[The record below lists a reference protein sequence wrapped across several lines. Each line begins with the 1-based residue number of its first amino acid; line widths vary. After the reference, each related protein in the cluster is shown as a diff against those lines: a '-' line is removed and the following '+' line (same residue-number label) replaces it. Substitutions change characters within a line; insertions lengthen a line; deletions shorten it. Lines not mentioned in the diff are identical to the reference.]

1 MKYINKTILVALFI
15 EITLP
20 TLLQAQAKDVCRLPK
35 SFKKNYDFKHKLR
48 SHEWVNL
55 NGTTDYLVLV
65 LSWTPQ
71 FCKYQPARQ
80 RQENFQCKPENK
92 FGLIVHGLWPQ
103 SKKTRGRGGV
113 RSHPRN
119 CKDDK
124 QLDISLIKSYFCLMP
139 DEILQQAEWE
149 KHGTCAFKS
158 PEEYFKTMSQLYSK
172 VNLPDMNQL
181 LKDKHLH
188 KKKVEA
194 AFLKKNPGLHIVT
207 TTYRGPHKSVTETD
221 AIIVSMRRKELEE
234 IKICFDLKHNFTI
247 ITETEYGEGM
257 LYPR

>member
-15 EITLP
+15 EITLQ

-48 SHEWVNL
+48 SHEW
-55 NGTTDYLVLV
+55 
-65 LSWTPQ
+65 
-71 FCKYQPARQ
+71 
-80 RQENFQCKPENK
+80 NK